1 MLRLQRLPASR
12 RTHLSLIRLSSP
24 FFIFHDF
31 LALVARDVIFLRG
44 PIRRWKIADAA
55 EGNECF
61 IEVSAASIH
70 SNDLVRHFHTRRPF
84 PDKKIFLPPTLS
96 TVSCSFDA
104 HLVLHWRSEL
114 IVRLVWLLLWL
125 VDFLFCYS
133 RCYFF
138 CHYVYYPRCYYYYF
152 ATQATRLLLCCYS
165 SY

>member
-1 MLRLQRLPASR
+1 MLWLQRLPASR

-84 PDKKIFLPPTLS
+84 PDKKKFPFRPLCLQFP
-96 TVSCSFDA
+96 
-104 HLVLHWRSEL
+104 
-114 IVRLVWLLLWL
+114 VRLTLILFFIDEANWLF
-125 VDFLFCYS
+125 D
-133 RCYFF
+133 
-138 CHYVYYPRCYYYYF
+138 
-152 ATQATRLLLCCYS
+152 
-165 SY
+165 